1 MRKTELSKGFVVL
14 WQCMMISV
22 HGLLRLLVYVISVSL
37 LVNTLTHFGL
47 MISTNVMYVYVVG
60 EFSLEKHLVNS

>member
-1 MRKTELSKGFVVL
+1 
-14 WQCMMISV
+14 
-22 HGLLRLLVYVISVSL
+22 LLVYVISVSL